1 MEMMISGTSFEK
13 SFRSYGS
20 TQKMQRCPYPRT
32 SAMDSAPE
40 VMIASC
46 MDAHGAVLY
55 LLFPALSPRKKKK
68 PAEPQNRRTAE
79 RRPGGII
86 RKTNCRSPT
95 VSPCTKTRLTAVR
108 QTSRFMGCIARR
120 FGPVDLTYW
129 KSRRNVG
136 LHGETRPYPAG
147 VTMIVMIS

>member
-20 TQKMQRCPYPRT
+20 TQKMQRCPYTRT

-68 PAEPQNRRTAE
+68 TCQTAEPQNA
-79 RRPGGII
+79 
-86 RKTNCRSPT
+86 
-95 VSPCTKTRLTAVR
+95 
-108 QTSRFMGCIARR
+108 
-120 FGPVDLTYW
+120 
-129 KSRRNVG
+129 G
-136 LHGETRPYPAG
+136 LAA
-147 VTMIVMIS
+147 